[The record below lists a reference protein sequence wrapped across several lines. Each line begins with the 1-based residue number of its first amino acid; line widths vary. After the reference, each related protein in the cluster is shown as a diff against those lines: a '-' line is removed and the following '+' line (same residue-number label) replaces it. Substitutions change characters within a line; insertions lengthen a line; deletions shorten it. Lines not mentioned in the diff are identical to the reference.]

1 MMGCMKSSAPSNQ
14 DSRLQ
19 PGPEPIRAVLRCC
32 HSWQSGAALTEMMQ
46 LMQVWFQA
54 GVFAIGFE
62 PDLILADSR
71 GVTLVFNG
79 QPGR

>member
-1 MMGCMKSSAPSNQ
+1 
-14 DSRLQ
+14 
-19 PGPEPIRAVLRCC
+19 
-32 HSWQSGAALTEMMQ
+32 MMQ